1 MEKKVE
7 LKLVLSGDI
16 GDGLPDHIGD
26 GLPDHIAVGGVI
38 NFSEVMKHPKP
49 NLSEM
54 GQALGIML
62 ADAYGKV
69 TGK

>member
-7 LKLVLSGDI
+7 LKLVLSGD
-16 GDGLPDHIGD
+16 IGD

-38 NFSEVMKHPKP
+38 NFSEVMKHPESI
-49 NLSEM
+49 LSEM
-54 GQALGIML
+54 GQALGIIL
-62 ADAYGKV
+62 ADAYEKV

>member
-7 LKLVLSGDI
+7 LKLVLSGD
-16 GDGLPDHIGD
+16 IGD

-38 NFSEVMKHPKP
+38 NFSEVMKHPES

-54 GQALGIML
+54 GQALGIIL
-62 ADAYGKV
+62 ANAYEKV